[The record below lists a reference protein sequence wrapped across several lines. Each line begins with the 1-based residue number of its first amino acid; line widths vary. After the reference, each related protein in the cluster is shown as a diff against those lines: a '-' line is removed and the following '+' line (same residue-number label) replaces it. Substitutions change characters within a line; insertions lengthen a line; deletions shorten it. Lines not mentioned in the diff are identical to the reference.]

1 MLFFNEI
8 DLYFSAKKHY
18 HLNPHIFI
26 YIIELFGPPMTFLK
40 FRICSLY
47 LEIIKTYK
55 TTSCVVAKPLVDF
68 IKLYLQFM
76 KHEIFL
82 SRDIFK

>member
-1 MLFFNEI
+1 MPNKMLFFNEI

-40 FRICSLY
+40 SRIVCSLY
-47 LEIIKTYK
+47 LEII
-55 TTSCVVAKPLVDF
+55 
-68 IKLYLQFM
+68 INIQ
-76 KHEIFL
+76 
-82 SRDIFK
+82 